1 MNAAMPTMPHKH
13 SGLMM
18 AIMMATIM
26 YALTPPASTRNSIK
40 HIHREPMCLLYRR
53 NNYRCGGCSDTPEIW
68 KVGTGHAIET
78 VKSG

>member
-1 MNAAMPTMPHKH
+1 MSPAITKH
-13 SGLMM
+13 SRPMM
-18 AIMMATIM
+18 ARETIVT
-26 YALTPPASTRNSIK
+26 ASTPPASTRNSIK
-40 HIHREPMCLLYRR
+40 HIHRKPMCLLYRR